1 MIIIKIIKIITK
13 IKIII
18 KDIITKII
26 ITLEILL
33 ITTMINVM
41 KVIKDI
47 PADANI
53 IGIKWVFA
61 EKDNK
66 KKKAR
71 LVALGCQQVPGE
83 DFIETY
89 STVQSDSVRLIVAIA
104 SKFYLD
110 LNQLD
115 IKAAYLNA
123 NLKEYLYKN
132 SLR

>member
-1 MIIIKIIKIITK
+1 
-13 IKIII
+13 
-18 KDIITKII
+18 
-26 ITLEILL
+26 
-33 ITTMINVM
+33 MINVM

-71 LVALGCQQVPGE
+71 LVALGCQQVAGE